1 MITPLTPAVRP
12 PNLGAMKYANAGF
25 FILVGTM
32 AVAFMFGSF
41 GCRSLS
47 TTQPADSSRGRDQL
61 NEGKRLNEQG
71 LSDDALAAFTAAL
84 KENPRLVEAQM
95 GIGDI
100 YRKRGDYENAGVAYE
115 SATKLDP
122 MSFEAHY
129 YLGLM
134 RQLMGRIEEAVS
146 SYLRAIAIKPESIDA
161 NQNLA
166 SAYLQLNRP
175 GDGLAYAKRAA
186 DLSPQNQA
194 AWANLGA
201 TYSLLAQYDDAVDA
215 YRHAAELGE
224 LEEPI
229 LLGLADAHIK
239 LGHYDRAAAVL
250 QTQLRKQPTAT
261 AYERLGYSQF
271 KQRHYDDALAS
282 FRAALS
288 LDANDVA
295 SLNGLGVA
303 LMTLYVQS
311 GRNIPQQRD
320 QALEAWR
327 KSLTIRSNQP
337 KIIDL
342 VTRYS
347 RL

>member
-1 MITPLTPAVRP
+1 MKPAT
-12 PNLGAMKYANAGF
+12 AGTR
-25 FILVGTM
+25 IIAGTI
-32 AVAFMFGSF
+32 AVALGSV
-41 GCRSLS
+41 GCPSHP
-47 TTQPADSSRGRDQL
+47 TTQADDSSRGRNQL
-61 NEGKRLNEQG
+61 GEGKRLEEQG
-71 LSDDALAAFTAAL
+71 LSDDALAAFAAAL

-100 YRKRGDYENAGVAYE
+100 YRKRGDYQSASVAYE
-115 SATKLDP
+115 SATKVAP

-134 RQLMGRIEEAVS
+134 RQLLGRIEEATA
-146 SYLRAIAIKPESIDA
+146 SYLRAIAIKPDSIEA

-175 GDGLAYAKRAA
+175 GDGLSYAKRAA
-186 DLSPQNQA
+186 DLSPQSQA

-201 TYSLLAQYDDAVDA
+201 THSLLGQYDDAVDA
-215 YRHAAELGE
+215 YRHAAELGD

-239 LGHYDRAAAVL
+239 LGHYGRAANVL
-250 QTQLRKQPTAT
+250 QAQLRKQPTAT

-288 LDANDVA
+288 IDPNDVA

-311 GRNIPQQRD
+311 GRSVPQQRD
-320 QALEAWR
+320 QALDAWR
-327 KSLTIRSNQP
+327 KSLTIKAGQP

-342 VTRYS
+342 VSRYS